1 MSDLHYVSY
10 DDLVRDT
17 LGMVPYLPRVSAVL
31 GIPRSGML
39 PATIIATALGVPL
52 GMVGGDLVSGGQ
64 RCSQA
69 PGEGPLLVVDDSY
82 CTGASMREARAK
94 VPGAVCVAV
103 YGNPAGT
110 DGVRICARDVPF
122 PRVFEWNLFGS
133 WLAEKAAF
141 DMDGVLC
148 NDPDVIDDDGP
159 GYVECIR
166 NLAPRYLPTV
176 PVRAIITNRLERHRR
191 VTEEWLF
198 IHGVRYGTL
207 VMRPERTAV
216 ERRAGTDTGLW
227 KAVHAG
233 ALEVPLFVESHM
245 PQAERIHD
253 RAGIPVYCTGT
264 RTMLGA
270 VQ

>member
-1 MSDLHYVSY
+1 MSALHYVSY

-17 LGMVPYLPRVSAVL
+17 LGMIPYLPRVSAVL

-64 RCSQA
+64 RCPAA
-69 PGEGPLLVVDDSY
+69 PGEGPLLVVDDSC
-82 CTGASMREARAK
+82 CTGTAMEEARAK
-94 VPGAVCVAV
+94 VPGAVCAAIYASPINGMVD
-103 YGNPAGT
+103 YY
-110 DGVRICARDVPF
+110 ARSVPF

-133 WLAEKAAF
+133 WLAGQAAF

-166 NLAPRYLPTV
+166 NLRPRYLPTV
-176 PVRAIITNRLERHRR
+176 PIRAIITNRLECHRS

-198 IHGVRYGTL
+198 IHGVRYETL

-270 VQ
+270 AQ